1 MLPLTKMII
10 ISSGKNIW
18 LFKFMH
24 LFLILFIWK
33 SFIKQLAVCCF
44 LRSQM
49 LVRVSRIIL
58 LASLSRRYFS
68 SKRWLSNIVSN
79 NWFHKIHPSNIY
91 LVDNFLNI
99 AYAKNWMFLVFNMAS
114 LRFFLI
120 KPFSR
125 KSWELVS
132 SSKFDIRLNII
143 VTLRDLKRLLFIGH

>member
-10 ISSGKNIW
+10 TSSGKNIW
-18 LFKFMH
+18 LFKFTH

-68 SKRWLSNIVSN
+68 NKRWTHIVSS

-99 AYAKNWMFLVFNMAS
+99 AYAKSRMFLVFNLVS

-143 VTLRDLKRLLFIGH
+143 VTLRDLNRLLFIVH